1 MTKSE
6 KRSGH
11 PYQSELKEKIREKI
25 KQENISALIKRGK
38 IKYITCLP

>member
-25 KQENISALIKRGK
+25 KQENISASYSYQAREN
-38 IKYITCLP
+38 

>member
-25 KQENISALIKRGK
+25 KQENISASCSYQVREKK
-38 IKYITCLP
+38 EEHF